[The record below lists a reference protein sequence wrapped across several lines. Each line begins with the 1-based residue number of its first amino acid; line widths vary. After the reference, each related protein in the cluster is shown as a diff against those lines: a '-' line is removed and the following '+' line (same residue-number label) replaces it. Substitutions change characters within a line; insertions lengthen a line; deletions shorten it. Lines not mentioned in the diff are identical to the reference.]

1 MGPDQTARGTSIG
14 TTTVYVVDDHE
25 VVRLGLRNLLNAA
38 PDIEV
43 VGDAGDPESA
53 LVGITATQPDV
64 ALLDV
69 QLRPGSGIE
78 LCHQVRDSSPRT
90 HCVFLTSFEDDQTLV
105 AAVEAGASAYLLKQV
120 RGPDLVATLRRV
132 AAGDTV
138 MDPAVTSAV
147 LQRARADSRRHEV
160 LETLTTQERRMLELV
175 AQGRTNREIA
185 SMAGLAEK
193 TVKNYVSSML
203 NKLGVQNR
211 TQAALLVSSGAHPR
225 R

>member
-1 MGPDQTARGTSIG
+1 MGSDQTARGATLR
-14 TTTVYVVDDHE
+14 TTTIYVVDDHE
-25 VVRLGLRNLLNAA
+25 VVRLGLRNLLDAA

-43 VGDAGDPESA
+43 VGDAGDPDSA
-53 LVGITATQPDV
+53 LAGVLATRPDV

-69 QLRPGSGIE
+69 QLGQRSGID
-78 LCHQVRDSSPRT
+78 LCHEVRRSSPRT
-90 HCVFLTSFEDDQTLV
+90 RCVFLTSFEDDQTLV
-105 AAVEAGASAYLLKQV
+105 AAVEAGAAAYLLKQV

-132 AAGDTV
+132 AAGETV
-138 MDPAVTSAV
+138 LDPAVTSAV
-147 LQRARADSRRHEV
+147 LRRLRADSHRHEA
-160 LETLTTQERRMLELV
+160 LATLTTQERRVLDLV

-211 TQAALLVSSGAHPR
+211 TQAALLVSTESQPR
-225 R
+225 H